1 MEIWG
6 LDGEVKS
13 PSLSAKGVC
22 SWKAVG
28 QQFWAPVSTLTAS
41 FPSVVLKAC
50 GEAEERNHTITNYC
64 TKNTMFVFSYGNY
77 SVGRVGGDKY
87 IYELVN
93 QNW

>member
-1 MEIWG
+1 M
-6 LDGEVKS
+6 
-13 PSLSAKGVC
+13 
-22 SWKAVG
+22 
-28 QQFWAPVSTLTAS
+28 
-41 FPSVVLKAC
+41 LKAC
-50 GEAEERNHTITNYC
+50 GEAEESNHTITNYR